1 MFEIDHVAAVTRDLD
16 AAVDGMVAVG
26 AEHVWTVRSDE
37 WGYETAY
44 MLAGDDM
51 FTLITPFRDDSFM
64 ADYLESRGE
73 GLHHLGVNVEDL
85 DAAVE
90 AVTEAGAEVIM
101 EDHIPETRREA
112 TIHPGSWFG
121 LQIQFIEWHES
132 VGPSAREHIEA
143 VRAAKTGD
151 DA

>member
-1 MFEIDHVAAVTRDLD
+1 MFEIDHVAAVTSDLD
-16 AAVDGMVAVG
+16 AAVDGMVAAG
-26 AEHVWTVRSDE
+26 AEHVWRVRSDE
-37 WGYETAY
+37 WGYETSY

-85 DAAVE
+85 DSAVE
-90 AVTEAGAEVIM
+90 TVTGAGAEVIM

-132 VGPSAREHIEA
+132 VGPTAREHIEA
-143 VRAAKTGD
+143 MRAAKTD